1 VPTRLVCTPMAGRA
15 ALVPVVAGAPSVG
28 DPEEPEPSVGVAAP
42 SVPVVAGVVAKLGI
56 GEAEYEE

>member
-1 VPTRLVCTPMAGRA
+1 MAGRA